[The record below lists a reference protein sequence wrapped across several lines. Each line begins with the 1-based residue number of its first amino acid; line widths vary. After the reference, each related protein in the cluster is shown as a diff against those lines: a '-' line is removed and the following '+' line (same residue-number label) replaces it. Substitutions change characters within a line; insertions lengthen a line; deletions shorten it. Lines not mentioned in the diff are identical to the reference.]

1 MFKVANDVTYKRYRK
16 AMHTLREYT
25 HVRSCVPTNACCLP
39 TLLLLPLLPLLPLL
53 RRKVVCGLREP

>member
-25 HVRSCVPTNACCLP
+25 HVRSCVPTNACCLL
-39 TLLLLPLLPLLPLL
+39 TLLPLPLLPLL
-53 RRKVVCGLREP
+53 CGVREP

>member
-25 HVRSCVPTNACCLP
+25 HVRSCVPTIACCLL
-39 TLLLLPLLPLLPLL
+39 TLLPPLLPLL
-53 RRKVVCGLREP
+53 CGVREP